1 MQKVGFQPLESATLA
16 AQIQARL
23 EEAIYTG
30 QLKPGQRLIET
41 DLAEALQVSRASFRE
56 ALRLLQSKGLVVTTH
71 RRGTFVAEITATDVR
86 DIYTLRILLEGF
98 AIRQATEQPHQELL
112 ERLDQLI
119 EQLRQCAERRDHI
132 GIVDLDV
139 EFHRTICEATGNKK
153 LLEHWEALVS
163 PVRAFLL
170 TKYRI
175 FDDSPE
181 IAQGHERLVD
191 AIRVRKP
198 DLAEEL
204 LKSHIIDTAE
214 EVLRILALEETDGNL
229 ATGGNDG
236 THA

>member
-1 MQKVGFQPLESATLA
+1 MGKVGLEPLESATLA
-16 AQIQARL
+16 AQIQVRL

-71 RRGTFVAEITATDVR
+71 RRGTFVAEITPTDVR

-98 AIRQATEQPHQELL
+98 AIRQVTELPAQDVLDRLDLL
-112 ERLDQLI
+112 VERLRD
-119 EQLRQCAERRDHI
+119 CAARRDHI
-132 GIVDLDV
+132 GIVDHDV
-139 EFHRTICEATGNKK
+139 EFHRTICQATGNKK
-153 LLEHWEALVS
+153 LLEHWEALVA

-170 TKYRI
+170 TKYRV

-181 IAQGHERLVD
+181 IAQGHERLVN
-191 AIRVRKP
+191 AIRDHKP

-214 EVLRILALEETDGNL
+214 EVLRILALEPVT
-229 ATGGNDG
+229 ATKEG
-236 THA
+236 

>member
-1 MQKVGFQPLESATLA
+1 MEKVAFEPLESATLA
-16 AQIQARL
+16 ARIQMRL

-71 RRGTFVAEITATDVR
+71 RRGTFVAEITPTEVR

-98 AIRQATEQPHQELL
+98 AIRLATERQDQELL
-112 ERLDQLI
+112 DRLDLLVD
-119 EQLRQCAERRDHI
+119 ELHKRAERRDHL

-139 EFHRTICEATGNKK
+139 EFHRTICQATGNQK
-153 LLEHWEALVS
+153 LLELWEGLVA

-170 TKYRI
+170 TKYRVS
-175 FDDSPE
+175 DDSPE
-181 IAQGHERLVD
+181 ITQGHARLVN
-191 AIRVRKP
+191 AIRDHKP

-214 EVLRILALEETDGNL
+214 EVLRILALEPVT
-229 ATGGNDG
+229 ATKEG
-236 THA
+236 

>member
-1 MQKVGFQPLESATLA
+1 MVKVGLEPLESATLA
-16 AQIQARL
+16 AQIQVRL

-71 RRGTFVAEITATDVR
+71 RRGTFVAEITPTDVR

-98 AIRQATEQPHQELL
+98 AIRQVTELPAQDVLDRLDLL
-112 ERLDQLI
+112 VERLRD
-119 EQLRQCAERRDHI
+119 CAARRDHI

-139 EFHRTICEATGNKK
+139 EFHRTICQATGNKK
-153 LLEHWEALVS
+153 LLEHWEALVA

-170 TKYRI
+170 TKYRV

-181 IAQGHERLVD
+181 IAQGHERLVN
-191 AIRVRKP
+191 AIRDHKP

-214 EVLRILALEETDGNL
+214 EVLRILALEPVT
-229 ATGGNDG
+229 ATKEG
-236 THA
+236 